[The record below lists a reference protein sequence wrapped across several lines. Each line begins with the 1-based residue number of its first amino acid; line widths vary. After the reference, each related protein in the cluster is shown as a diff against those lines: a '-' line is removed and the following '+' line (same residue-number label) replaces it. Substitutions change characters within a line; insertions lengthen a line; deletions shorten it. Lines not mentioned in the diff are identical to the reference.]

1 MRIRVLQTPTV
12 SAVDGIDLQRFRPRQ
27 QYEVGNNIGA
37 LFLAEGW
44 AEPVASEE
52 PGLVIPISEFV
63 DAPHENAPRNL
74 IRETFPPYYDAPPG
88 VALDRRRRRRSS
100 K

>member
-1 MRIRVLQTPTV
+1 MRIRVLQTPSV
-12 SAVDGIDLQRFRPRQ
+12 STVDGIDLQRFRSGQ
-27 QYEVGNNIGA
+27 QYEVGNKIGA

-52 PGLVIPISEFV
+52 PALVIPISEFV
-63 DAPHENAPRNL
+63 NAPRDDAPQNL
-74 IRETFPPYYDAPPG
+74 VRETFPPYYDAPPG
-88 VALDRRRRRRSS
+88 TAMDRRRRPRRG